1 MIDGHTKFVA
11 LIGWPVEHS
20 LSPLMHNAAFE
31 ALGLNWRYVPLPVPP
46 GQAELAVRG
55 LAALGFCGANVT
67 VPHKQAVMPALDAIS
82 PNAQAL
88 GAVNTLLFE
97 RDAGGELLSVQ
108 GYNTDDAGFVSALR
122 QGRHLPPRGGTE
134 GGGNAVVVG
143 AGGAARAV
151 VFGLLGAGTGQIT
164 VLNRSPR
171 RARELTAD
179 LGRSPADAAR
189 LRALPLT
196 PETLAESARA
206 ASLLVNATT
215 LGMWPRVDGSI
226 WPDAVP
232 LPPHLTVFDLVYNP
246 LQTRLL
252 RQAQEAGA
260 RPVDGLGMLVHQG
273 AIAFELWTGAATVGE
288 IAPLMRAALASK
300 TAPFD
305 QAHVEV

>member
-1 MIDGHTKFVA
+1 MIDGHTKLVG

-20 LSPLMHNAAFE
+20 LSPLMHNAAFD

-46 GQAELAVRG
+46 GQVEVAIRG

-67 VPHKQAVMPALDAIS
+67 VPHKQAVMPVLDSIS
-82 PNAQAL
+82 PNARAL
-88 GAVNTLLFE
+88 GAVNTLLLE

-122 QGRHLPPRGGTE
+122 QHFPPLGGTK
-134 GGGNAVVVG
+134 GGDAVVVG

-151 VFGLLGAGTGQIT
+151 VFGLLGAGSGQIT

-179 LGRSPADAAR
+179 LARSPACAAR

-196 PETLAESARA
+196 PETLIESARA
-206 ASLLVNATT
+206 ASLLVNATPV
-215 LGMWPRVDGSI
+215 GMWPRVDDSI
-226 WPDAVP
+226 WPDVAP
-232 LPPHLTVFDLVYNP
+232 LPSHLTVFDLVYNP

-252 RQAQEAGA
+252 RQAQRAGA
-260 RPVDGLGMLVHQG
+260 RPIDGLGMLIHQG
-273 AIAFELWTGAATVGE
+273 AIAFKIWTGAATVNE
-288 IAPLMRAALASK
+288 ITTLMRAALL
-300 TAPFD
+300 P
-305 QAHVEV
+305 